1 MWVARDKD
9 YDLSLFTYLPK
20 RCKDYGGSWEA
31 ADCEDSEYCGL
42 NKKLFPELKW
52 EDEPLE
58 VCLCIN
64 NEKYHTVKIE
74 ELNRLY
80 NIDWSYQD
88 MKETLETYFDMVGN
102 YRKLPWYKRIFTN
115 I

>member
-9 YDLSLFTYLPK
+9 GTLKCFSKRPNRLGVSWCVDDNVCGYSMLIDSNLFH
-20 RCKDYGGSWEA
+20 D
-31 ADCEDSEYCGL
+31 
-42 NKKLFPELKW
+42 LKW
-52 EDEPLE
+52 KDEPLE

-80 NIDWSYQD
+80 NTDWSYQD
-88 MKETLETYFDMVGN
+88 MKETLETYFDMVDN